1 MYALLTAE
9 RVVFLCHQVARM
21 CQGRMHALVADEYKK
36 AGSGKSATAA
46 AQEPAWEE
54 VMKKGFA
61 RMDDEAASRA
71 ASSSSNGGFAC
82 RCELQKPARCDHAG
96 STAVVAVVS
105 PTSVVVANAGD
116 SRAVLS
122 RAGVPVPLSVDHKV
136 SFASSIARART
147 TLVVS
152 CRLTAPVPTALLD
165 RLLFR
170 VLLTLSAYPF
180 ASA

>member
-1 MYALLTAE
+1 
-9 RVVFLCHQVARM
+9 M
-21 CQGRMHALVADEYKK
+21 CQDRMHALVADEYKK
-36 AGSGKSATAA
+36 AGFVNSATA
-46 AQEPAWEE
+46 EPAWEE

-61 RMDDEAASRA
+61 RMDDEAASR
-71 ASSSSNGGFAC
+71 SSNGGLAC
-82 RCELQKPARCDHAG
+82 RCELQKAARCDHAG

-136 SFASSIARART
+136 SFCILNCSYEQDTS
-147 TLVVS
+147 
-152 CRLTAPVPTALLD
+152 RLTAPVTTALLD

-170 VLLTLSAYPF
+170 VLLTLSVCF
-180 ASA
+180 SLTGTTS

>member
-1 MYALLTAE
+1 VVLTAE
-9 RVVFLCHQVARM
+9 RVVFLCHQVAWM
-21 CQGRMHALVADEYKK
+21 CQDRMHALVADEYKK
-36 AGSGKSATAA
+36 AGSGNSATA
-46 AQEPAWEE
+46 EPAWEE

-71 ASSSSNGGFAC
+71 ASRSSNGGLAC

-136 SFASSIARART
+136 SFCILNCSYEHDTS
-147 TLVVS
+147 
-152 CRLTAPVPTALLD
+152 RLTAPVTTALLD

-170 VLLTLSAYPF
+170 VLLTLSVCF
-180 ASA
+180 SLTGTTS